1 MRAFINIFL
10 LIANVFSF
18 VVTILFAIFGIYEQ
32 IMGPADA
39 AKLLKKLNI
48 PLSYKQV
55 LIIGFTCIAL
65 TIITYLVRAKLL
77 GRL

>member
-55 LIIGFTCIAL
+55 LIIGFTCLAL

>member
-39 AKLLKKLNI
+39 AKLLKKFNI

-55 LIIGFTCIAL
+55 LIIGFTCLAL
-65 TIITYLVRAKLL
+65 TIITFFVRAKLL

>member
-39 AKLLKKLNI
+39 EKLLKKLNI
-48 PLSYKQV
+48 PLSYNQT